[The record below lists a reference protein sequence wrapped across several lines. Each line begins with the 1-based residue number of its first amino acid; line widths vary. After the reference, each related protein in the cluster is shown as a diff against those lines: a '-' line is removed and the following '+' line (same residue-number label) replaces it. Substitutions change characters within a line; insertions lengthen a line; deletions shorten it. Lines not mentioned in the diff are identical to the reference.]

1 MSKKIVLMFYLGFI
15 SVTAPTMVVSA
26 SLNNESS
33 YSDSKSQSLHRG
45 TENTDE
51 SQISFFVVPAVVVGL
66 SLAFLFFNRK

>member
-1 MSKKIVLMFYLGFI
+1 MSKKIMLMFYLGFI

-26 SLNNESS
+26 TLNDGSS
-33 YSDSKSQSLHRG
+33 YNESKSQSSHRG

-51 SQISFFVVPAVVVGL
+51 SQTSFFVVPAIVVGL